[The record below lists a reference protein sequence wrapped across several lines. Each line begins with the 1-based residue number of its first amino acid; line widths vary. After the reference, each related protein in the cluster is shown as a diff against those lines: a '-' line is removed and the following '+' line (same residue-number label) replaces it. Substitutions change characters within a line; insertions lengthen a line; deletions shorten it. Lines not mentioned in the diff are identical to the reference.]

1 MPRSTPAERRALIDD
16 ALRRTGL
23 TDFRNAYPKQLSGG
37 MRQRVGIAR
46 ALAVRPAILLMDEP
60 LSALDSQTRELLL
73 EDFIRLLADGAMGA
87 VYVTHNLEEAVRIAD
102 RIVVLSRRPGR
113 VRETVAIPMTRAE
126 RGAIEARGKLL
137 ALQNELWSLIRE
149 RGDRCRARGAA
160 CLTAPSEADEPRR
173 GRSRFAAR
181 ALRRAPAVMP
191 AGSRCCRH
199 RGLAARGQRGSGQFA
214 VPADAVGDRP
224 RDLESRRERRALASS
239 VGSLTA
245 DRHRAGFSAP
255 IAGVA
260 VGFAIGLFNHARS
273 VGITFISAL
282 FPIPKIALL
291 PLLILWL
298 GIGEEPK
305 IATIA
310 LGVFFSTA
318 ISVYSGVDAVPRNL
332 IRMAQSFN
340 VPFATIVRRVI
351 WPGAL
356 PSILAGFRI
365 TASIALL
372 LVVSAEMIGAEYGIG
387 AFVLQAGNLMQTD
400 QLLAGVV
407 ILSLFGLAVG
417 KLINLAGDAAV
428 ALAVM
433 SAGAQR
439 SSCRA

>member
-1 MPRSTPAERRALIDD
+1 VLDRSGKPGASPPDD
-16 ALRRTGL
+16 LNAVARPVG
-23 TDFRNAYPKQLSGG
+23 FRGGGFSPKAGRHAG
-37 MRQRVGIAR
+37 WI
-46 ALAVRPAILLMDEP
+46 ALAVAIGIW
-60 LSALDSQTRELLL
+60 Q
-73 EDFIRLLADGAMGA
+73 
-87 VYVTHNLEEAVRIAD
+87 
-102 RIVVLSRRPGR
+102 
-113 VRETVAIPMTRAE
+113 
-126 RGAIEARGKLL
+126 
-137 ALQNELWSLIRE
+137 
-149 RGDRCRARGAA
+149 
-160 CLTAPSEADEPRR
+160 
-173 GRSRFAAR
+173 
-181 ALRRAPAVMP
+181 
-191 AGSRCCRH
+191 
-199 RGLAARGQRGSGQFA
+199 
-214 VPADAVGDRP
+214 
-224 RDLESRRERRALASS
+224 LASS
-239 VGSLTA
+239 TGLVNALFLPAPSA
-245 DRHRAGFSAP
+245 IVRAIYQLAQSGALWHHLSYSIMRIGAGWVLGTV
-255 IAGVA
+255 AGVV
-260 VGFAIGLFNHARS
+260 VGFAVGLSSLARG

-340 VPFATIVRRVI
+340 VPFHAIVRRVI

-417 KLINLAGDAAV
+417 KLINWLEAR
-428 ALAVM
+428 LLHW
-433 SAGAQR
+433 R
-439 SSCRA
+439 

>member
-1 MPRSTPAERRALIDD
+1 MLDRSKESANLPQSDHSTETRPVAFRGGGFTPRAGRYAGWIALVLVIGFWQLAGSAGWINPLFLPAPSA
-16 ALRRTGL
+16 
-23 TDFRNAYPKQLSGG
+23 
-37 MRQRVGIAR
+37 IAR
-46 ALAVRPAILLMDEP
+46 AICQLAISGALWHHLSYSIMRIGTGWILG
-60 LSALDSQTRELLL
+60 T
-73 EDFIRLLADGAMGA
+73 
-87 VYVTHNLEEAVRIAD
+87 
-102 RIVVLSRRPGR
+102 
-113 VRETVAIPMTRAE
+113 
-126 RGAIEARGKLL
+126 
-137 ALQNELWSLIRE
+137 
-149 RGDRCRARGAA
+149 
-160 CLTAPSEADEPRR
+160 
-173 GRSRFAAR
+173 
-181 ALRRAPAVMP
+181 
-191 AGSRCCRH
+191 
-199 RGLAARGQRGSGQFA
+199 
-214 VPADAVGDRP
+214 
-224 RDLESRRERRALASS
+224 
-239 VGSLTA
+239 
-245 DRHRAGFSAP
+245 

-260 VGFAIGLFNHARS
+260 IGFAIGLSSLARG

-318 ISVYSGVDAVPRNL
+318 ISVYSGVDSVPRNL

-340 VPFATIVRRVI
+340 VPFHAIVRRVI

-365 TASIALL
+365 TASVALL

-417 KLINLAGDAAV
+417 RLINL
-428 ALAVM
+428 LET
-433 SAGAQR
+433 R
-439 SSCRA
+439 LLHWR

>member
-1 MPRSTPAERRALIDD
+1 MLDRAPAQQD
-16 ALRRTGL
+16 AA
-23 TDFRNAYPKQLSGG
+23 TDAG
-37 MRQRVGIAR
+37 
-46 ALAVRPAILLMDEP
+46 AVRPVAFRGAGFTPSASRYAGWVALAIVLALWQVAGSLALVNPLFLPAP
-60 LSALDSQTRELLL
+60 LS
-73 EDFIRLLADGAMGA
+73 IG
-87 VYVTHNLEEAVRIAD
+87 
-102 RIVVLSRRPGR
+102 
-113 VRETVAIPMTRAE
+113 
-126 RGAIEARGKLL
+126 
-137 ALQNELWSLIRE
+137 
-149 RGDRCRARGAA
+149 
-160 CLTAPSEADEPRR
+160 
-173 GRSRFAAR
+173 R
-181 ALRRAPAVMP
+181 ALYQLAISGALWQ
-191 AGSRCCRH
+191 H
-199 RGLAARGQRGSGQFA
+199 LAASMLRIG
-214 VPADAVGDRP
+214 VGW
-224 RDLESRRERRALASS
+224 ALGTS
-239 VGSLTA
+239 
-245 DRHRAGFSAP
+245 AG
-255 IAGVA
+255 IV
-260 VGFAIGLFNHARS
+260 VGFAIGLWRIARS

-318 ISVYSGVDAVPRNL
+318 ISVYSGIDAVPRNL

-372 LVVSAEMIGAEYGIG
+372 LVVSAEMIGAEFGIG

-417 KLINLAGDAAV
+417 KLIGMLETR
-428 ALAVM
+428 LLHW
-433 SAGAQR
+433 R
-439 SSCRA
+439 

>member
-1 MPRSTPAERRALIDD
+1 M
-16 ALRRTGL
+16 
-23 TDFRNAYPKQLSGG
+23 
-37 MRQRVGIAR
+37 
-46 ALAVRPAILLMDEP
+46 
-60 LSALDSQTRELLL
+60 
-73 EDFIRLLADGAMGA
+73 ADGA
-87 VYVTHNLEEAVRIAD
+87 EE
-102 RIVVLSRRPGR
+102 
-113 VRETVAIPMTRAE
+113 ETVQLGQADVRKVAF
-126 RGAIEARGKLL
+126 RG
-137 ALQNELWSLIRE
+137 
-149 RGDRCRARGAA
+149 
-160 CLTAPSEADEPRR
+160 
-173 GRSRFAAR
+173 
-181 ALRRAPAVMP
+181 
-191 AGSRCCRH
+191 
-199 RGLAARGQRGSGQFA
+199 
-214 VPADAVGDRP
+214 
-224 RDLESRRERRALASS
+224 
-239 VGSLTA
+239 
-245 DRHRAGFSAP
+245 AGFSPQTSRYAGLVALALVIGLWQLAGGLSLVNP
-255 IAGVA
+255 IFLPTPLSVLRAMIQLALSGALWQHLAYSVMRIGAGWLLGTVA
-260 VGFAIGLFNHARS
+260 GIVVGFAIGLSTLARG

-340 VPFATIVRRVI
+340 VPFFSIVCRVI

-417 KLINLAGDAAV
+417 WLINRLEAR
-428 ALAVM
+428 LLHW
-433 SAGAQR
+433 R
-439 SSCRA
+439 